1 MTDLFD
7 PVSPGLTDDTPNRDA
22 PQPTRRRRIAKPKT
36 APVDAPPASPAPPV
50 ASGGIVGLW
59 RALNGRPDGTATK
72 GDAGLTAAFIV
83 CIVFGTVLC
92 FVGAFDVPFAREI
105 GFAGPLLATLAY
117 PAWGVAI
124 GAASRPSLRERLA
137 DNAYYLGFIFTQIAL
152 LVGFIPAAFGSAELS
167 ADQIIR
173 FFGVA
178 LGASLVGLVAR
189 TILIQMSYTVDEAA
203 DVVSGEVSALARQVS
218 ERSSEVLSHF
228 DALVE
233 RLAASQTKLTT
244 ELQSGML
251 TLTSTV
257 ATYEAAMKSDA
268 ADLHQGVTA
277 ASTAAEQTS
286 AQVVQHQQRLADSI
300 AAMADVIERLK
311 GSLETQVRDAT
322 QSIHATTAAVQ
333 RGLGSL
339 QEVDALH
346 HGVALVD
353 QQVAAL
359 GERLSAVDGRI
370 ATVGDTV
377 DQSMTRLDAEVD
389 RVTQAN
395 LERAAAINHDA
406 NAAVSALEKT
416 LQGFRTELDRLRA

>member
-1 MTDLFD
+1 MTDLLD
-7 PVSPGLTDDTPNRDA
+7 AVSPGVTDAMPPPEA
-22 PQPTRRRRIAKPKT
+22 PPPTRRRRIAKPKA
-36 APVDAPPASPAPPV
+36 APVETPSAPPV
-50 ASGGIVGLW
+50 DSGGFVGLW
-59 RALNGRPDGTATK
+59 RALNGRPDGAAAK
-72 GDAGLTAAFIV
+72 GDAGLTAAFLV

-92 FVGAFDVPFAREI
+92 FVGAFDVPYAHEI

-117 PAWGVAI
+117 PVWGAAI
-124 GAASRPSLRERLA
+124 GAATRPSLRERLA

-152 LVGFIPAAFGSAELS
+152 LAGFLPAAFGSAELS

-244 ELQSGML
+244 ELQAGMHA
-251 TLTSTV
+251 LTSTV

-268 ADLHQGVTA
+268 AELHQGVTA

-286 AQVVQHQQRLADSI
+286 AQFVQHQQRLADSI
-300 AAMADVIERLK
+300 STVANVIERLK
-311 GSLETQVRDAT
+311 GSLEAQVQDAT

-346 HGVALVD
+346 QGVAFVD
-353 QQVAAL
+353 QRVAAL
-359 GERLSAVDGRI
+359 GERLSAVDGRV
-370 ATVGDTV
+370 ATVGDAV
-377 DQSMTRLDAEVD
+377 HQSMTQLGAEVD

-395 LERAAAINHDA
+395 LDRVAAINHDA
-406 NAAVSALEKT
+406 NEAVAALEKT
-416 LQGFRTELDRLRA
+416 LQGFRTELDRLRV